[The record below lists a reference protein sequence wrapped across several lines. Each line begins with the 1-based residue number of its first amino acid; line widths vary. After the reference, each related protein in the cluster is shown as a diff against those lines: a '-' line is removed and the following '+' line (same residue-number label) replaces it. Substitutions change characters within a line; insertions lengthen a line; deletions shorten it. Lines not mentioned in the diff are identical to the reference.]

1 MDLTLILLAAVAA
14 ILAAA
19 LTWVVARFRGG
30 AGDMA
35 RLDADILALRD
46 DKSLMEVQLRD
57 ALAARAAADSS
68 LAARDAALARA
79 EALVEQA
86 RAAQAAEHEARVA
99 AEQARAL
106 ADQQRTD
113 ADRRMADWERLREE
127 QAKAAHAALAETA
140 GKVTTQLLETHKREA
155 DAAKK
160 DGEARVEKATAELQ
174 LRFETVVRQLATL
187 DGQVKDGGQKI
198 ETVLRAL
205 SNPGGAGQFAEI
217 GLENTLKSFGLERDR
232 DFAIQQTVAD
242 GEARLRPDAIVFL
255 PGDSAL
261 VVDAKASKFAL
272 QHAEAID
279 AEGEQAALQN
289 LATTMNLHL
298 RALAGRDYKSA
309 VERVY
314 RDARDRPLAR
324 VVNVMYLPNEALIE
338 KLHSADRD
346 FLRKAHDARIVPV
359 GPAGLA
365 CLIGFCSVEIDL
377 GRQAENRERITE
389 AAGALLEAVAV
400 ALGHVDK
407 VGKSLQQASK
417 NFGEFAN
424 SVNARLLPR
433 ARTIVNLGVRPAR
446 NRSLPAGMPVFQV
459 IAPDAAEIIDAES
472 EAEAADG
479 AALPATEAEDK

>member
-1 MDLTLILLAAVAA
+1 MDLPLILLAAVAA

-19 LTWVVARFRGG
+19 LVWLVARGRAGG
-30 AGDMA
+30 GDAG
-35 RLDADILALRD
+35 RLDAELRAAL
-46 DKSLMEVQLRD
+46 S
-57 ALAARAAADSS
+57 ARAAAEAT
-68 LAARDAALARA
+68 LAARDAALDRA
-79 EALVEQA
+79 EAAVREAQ
-86 RAAQAAEHEARVA
+86 AAQAAEREARVEA
-99 AEQARAL
+99 DRARAL
-106 ADQQRTD
+106 ADQRRAD
-113 ADRRMADWERLREE
+113 AEARMADWEMLRAE
-127 QAKAAHAALAETA
+127 QAQAAHAALAETA
-140 GKVTTQLLETHKREA
+140 GKVTAQLLESHRREA
-155 DAAKK
+155 EEAKK
-160 DGEARVEKATAELQ
+160 DGEARVQKATAELQ
-174 LRFETVVRQLATL
+174 QRFETVVRQLATL

-272 QHAEAID
+272 QHAEAVD
-279 AEGEQAALQN
+279 AEGEQAALQK
-289 LATTMNLHL
+289 LAQTMNLHL

-338 KLHSADRD
+338 KLHTADRD

-365 CLIGFCSVEIDL
+365 CLVGFCSVEIDL

-389 AAGALLEAVAV
+389 AAGALLESIAV

-417 NFGEFAN
+417 NFGEFAG

-446 NRSLPAGMPVFQV
+446 NRSLPSGLPVFHV
-459 IAPDAAEIIDAES
+459 VAPDAAEIIDAE
-472 EAEAADG
+472 AEADDG
-479 AALPATEAEDK
+479 ASLPAPEEN

>member
-1 MDLTLILLAAVAA
+1 MEPLTIVLLVLAV
-14 ILAAA
+14 
-19 LTWVVARFRGG
+19 G
-30 AGDMA
+30 
-35 RLDADILALRD
+35 LAL
-46 DKSLMEVQLRD
+46 
-57 ALAARAAADSS
+57 ALAFTLARARAASAEVVRRDGEVAVMRGEVERAQDFVQQAIAEKTDSVAM
-68 LAARDAALARA
+68 LRERDAALARA
-79 EALVEQA
+79 EAQA
-86 RAAQAAEHEARVA
+86 AEARTARAAEHEARVA

-106 ADQQRTD
+106 ADQQRAD

-155 DAAKK
+155 DEAKK
-160 DGEARVEKATAELQ
+160 DGEARVQKATAELQ
-174 LRFETVVRQLATL
+174 LRFETVVRQLAML

-255 PGDSAL
+255 PGDSVL

-279 AEGEQAALQN
+279 AEGEHAALQK
-289 LATTMNLHL
+289 LAATMNLHL

-309 VERVY
+309 VERAY

-365 CLIGFCSVEIDL
+365 CLVGFCSVEIDL

-389 AAGALLEAVAV
+389 AAGALLEAVALV
-400 ALGHVDK
+400 VDRIDG
-407 VGKSLQQASK
+407 VGTGLQRAAKSYADLTRTV
-417 NFGEFAN
+417 N
-424 SVNARLLPR
+424 SRLLPR
-433 ARTIVNLGVRPAR
+433 TRRIGQLGVRPAR
-446 NRSLPAGMPVFQV
+446 GKELPAALPLYTLERFDTAETIDAEAEAGDAASLPAP
-459 IAPDAAEIIDAES
+459 
-472 EAEAADG
+472 
-479 AALPATEAEDK
+479 EAEDK